1 MHRLA
6 LLSTA
11 AFFDA
16 VFEDLAR
23 AQREICV
30 ECYIV
35 LDDELGC
42 ALADAMAAAAA
53 RGVTT
58 RLLYDP
64 LGSKEASR
72 RFFRD
77 LRGRGVEVRAW
88 RRILTVPG
96 IRHLAPR
103 DHSRVIVIDG
113 VAYTGGAAFARQWL
127 PRERGGEGWQDACIR
142 MEGPA
147 VGDLRDLFLRR
158 WNESHSARAAEDL
171 DTQGRYADLRLIA
184 DTPDRHSPLFTA
196 HCELFASARQRIW
209 LANAYFA
216 PPPRMVR
223 VLTDAARRG
232 VDVRV
237 MVPAVSDL
245 ALLKFA
251 ALARARRWLEAGI
264 RLFEY
269 RDAMMHSKYGVVD
282 HDVCSVGTF
291 NYNSTSVGLANEV
304 NVLVSDRT
312 FVDAGAA
319 RFEEDLS
326 RCGEVTLRSMSRRSR
341 LGRAIDAVAHGLL
354 AGADLAWGPR

>member
-6 LLSTA
+6 LLGTGA
-11 AFFDA
+11 FLDAFFR
-16 VFEDLAR
+16 DLAR
-23 AQREICV
+23 ARREILV

-35 LDDELGC
+35 FDDELGNALGD
-42 ALADAMAAAAA
+42 ALAVAAA
-53 RGVTT
+53 RGVTA

-72 RFFRD
+72 RFFHV
-77 LRGRGVEVRAW
+77 LRSRGVEVRAW

-103 DHSRVIVIDG
+103 DHSRTIVVDDT
-113 VAYTGGAAFARQWL
+113 AYTGGIAFARQWL
-127 PRERGGEGWQDACIR
+127 PRDRGGEEWRDAGVRI
-142 MEGPA
+142 EGPA
-147 VGDLRDLFLRR
+147 VDDLRDLFVRR
-158 WNESHSARAAEDL
+158 WNESHSARAAQDL
-171 DTQGRYADLRLIA
+171 DTGERHADLRVIA
-184 DTPDRHSPLFTA
+184 DTPDRRSPLFQA
-196 HCELFASARQRIW
+196 HCDAFASARERLW

-216 PPPRMVR
+216 PPPRMSG
-223 VLTDAARRG
+223 VLCDAARRG

-237 MVPAVSDL
+237 IVPAVSDL

-251 ALARARRWLEAGI
+251 ALARAREWLSAGI

-269 RDAMMHSKYGVVD
+269 CPSMMHAKYGIVD
-282 HDVCSVGTF
+282 GDLCSVGTF

-304 NVLVSDRT
+304 NVLVRDRD
-312 FVDAGAA
+312 VIAAGAA

-326 RCGEVTLRSMSRRSR
+326 RCGEVTLRSMARRGR
-341 LGRAIDAVAHGLL
+341 LARAIDGLANAAL